1 VSYLQAFAA
10 APLITARLSS
20 PGALRAGDSLSLL
33 GDLDQY
39 EASWLKIVDSSG
51 ATLRVSGYDAPT
63 GIGAGASNGALQ
75 SDGVPLGP
83 VSIP

>member
-10 APLITARLSS
+10 APLITVRLSS
-20 PGALRAGDSLSLL
+20 PGALRAGDSLALSLL

-51 ATLRVSGYDAPT
+51 ATLRVSGY
-63 GIGAGASNGALQ
+63 GALQ